1 LAITFESQP
10 LDGRSKAVKQG
21 SATFPQSQAK
31 NKISKVRRAVL
42 IFHQQF
48 HSLCCLWCCWNLG
61 IYGIL

>member
-10 LDGRSKAVKQG
+10 LDGRSEAVKQG

-42 IFHQQF
+42 IT
-48 HSLCCLWCCWNLG
+48 LLIN
-61 IYGIL
+61 